1 MYFYDMIPYRVKEK
15 LETKMYSPNETIL
28 FAEQENDYIYF
39 LMEGTAEAYIQS
51 PHGTFA
57 TLSLYEKGS
66 FFGEIEPF
74 YDGRKPVEITA
85 VTSCIVKRL
94 YKKDFLSW
102 LQSDF
107 EATKFLIK
115 ELANKLILNAEL
127 VEHILSLTVKERLLR
142 SILLHYRRGTLQNL
156 TKVKLTKEINTPVR
170 SLNRAIS
177 SCEREGIISYADN
190 VFSIVDMTK
199 LQKSVPYL

>member
-1 MYFYDMIPYRVKEK
+1 MFFYDIIPNRVKEK
-15 LETKMYSPNETIL
+15 LETKMYNPNETIL
-28 FAEQENDYIYF
+28 FAEQENNYIYF
-39 LMEGTAEAYIQS
+39 LIEGTAEAYIQS
-51 PHGTFA
+51 PYGTFA
-57 TLSLYEKGS
+57 TLYFYEKGS

-85 VTSCIVKRL
+85 VTSCIGIRL
-94 YKKDFLSW
+94 FKTDFLSW

-115 ELANKLILNAEL
+115 ELANKLIINTEL
-127 VEHILSLTVKERLLR
+127 VEHLLSLTVKERLLR

-156 TKVKLTKEINTPVR
+156 TKANLSKEINTPIR

-177 SCEREGIISYADN
+177 TCESEGIISYSN
-190 VFSIVDMTK
+190 NTFLIKDMTK